1 MCSIKSKHPFFFP
14 QEFVPLWHINILGW
28 GIIIIIWHY
37 NPLWVFTFS
46 AKSLQVLLSLAASF
60 QFLTFSF
67 FRSSMTSS
75 CHHCLGLPTVLV
87 PIGFQSSSFPVGLA
101 WSILWVCPSHLIL
114 CALMNLT
121 ISAPSIEL
129 SISMLF
135 RILHILSI
143 WCRNTFINKYLD
155 MRLLFFF
162 FNSWFR
168 ASWFNVNKRSN
179 SMQQYAD
186 IYLPQSHS
194 TCFGCHSTHHQEY

>member
-143 WCRNTFINKYLD
+143 LTEPHIFLNICLSKMRRLFLSFAVTVPVSDQRVTTGLIIVLYIFILV
-155 MRLLFFF
+155 FFF
-162 FNSWFR
+162 RSFNFISF
-168 ASWFNVNKRSN
+168 
-179 SMQQYAD
+179 
-186 IYLPQSHS
+186 
-194 TCFGCHSTHHQEY
+194 